1 MPIRLID
8 PNCPVKWVH
17 PIDKDDPKAMVFHIV
32 CLTEGQSRKI
42 ANEFLGKVPNE
53 QVVNHIQHAMF
64 VECVKRIDNVYLPGD
79 SSAPR
84 SISEPEDKQQF
95 LDCFPAQYMG
105 PLYVAMQNVNALDEG
120 ALKNSDASPVSQ
132 PS

>member
-1 MPIRLID
+1 
-8 PNCPVKWVH
+8 
-17 PIDKDDPKAMVFHIV
+17 MVFHIV
-32 CLTEGQSRKI
+32 CLTEGKSRQI

-64 VECVKRIDNVYLPGD
+64 IECVKRIDNVLLPGETT
-79 SSAPR
+79 PR
-84 SISEPEDKQQF
+84 SIYGLEDKQQF

-105 PLYVAMQNVNALDEG
+105 PLYVAMQNVNSLDEG
-120 ALKNSDASPVSQ
+120 AVKNSDASPVSQ